1 MTEQLQSI
9 TDELDNIISI
19 IFTLPED
26 YNNVTTTVI
35 YDKVSNKSD
44 TYIYYNSPSH
54 PNKDLVR
61 VIEGEYELQNFIENI
76 MTFIPK
82 NYKSKLY
89 GTQSGI

>member
-1 MTEQLQSI
+1 MTEQLKII
-9 TDELDNIISI
+9 TDELDNITSI

-35 YDKVSNKSD
+35 YDKVSDKSD
-44 TYIYYNSPSH
+44 TYIYYTSPSH

-61 VIEGEYELQNFIENI
+61 VIEGEYELQSIIRCI

-82 NYKSKLY
+82 NYK
-89 GTQSGI
+89 